1 MENFKLYANLHTH
14 STHSDGVYT
23 PAEIAKIAYDE
34 GYKAFAEFIADE
46 LVNILEENC
55 EIFD

>member
-1 MENFKLYANLHTH
+1 MDKIMTLYANLHTH

-34 GYKAFAEFIADE
+34 DTAR
-46 LVNILEENC
+46 LL
-55 EIFD
+55 